1 LRGKIVDKYKYDQWK
16 DQHKAEV
23 EDEEREMKET
33 SFHGASLHVI
43 QDDSSLHDS
52 PRFKDNKEDDKR
64 LIDDT

>member
-1 LRGKIVDKYKYDQWK
+1 LRGKTVDKYKYDQWK
-16 DQHKAEV
+16 EGHKADV
-23 EDEEREMKET
+23 ADEEMKET